1 VFRSRCFIGNDEE
14 EYVWKYCKG
23 TGFQVRL
30 PFAFLGLAVIKCLAQ
45 LIHVRTGGVKAIY
58 EHSPSHVAKGVFK
71 GQYKTCLR
79 IHPSCALDP
88 DILVLTFI
96 VMEKKRRDGLGDQ
109 VNVGADKEENIA
121 EASAMEGGGGLM

>member
-1 VFRSRCFIGNDEE
+1 M
-14 EYVWKYCKG
+14 WKFCKG

-30 PFAFLGLAVIKCLAQ
+30 PFAFLGLTVIKCLPQ

-58 EHSPSHVAKGVFK
+58 EHSPSHVVKGVFK
-71 GQYKTCLR
+71 GQFKTCLR
-79 IHPSCALDP
+79 IHPSCTLDT

-109 VNVGADKEENIA
+109 VNVGAKEESVA